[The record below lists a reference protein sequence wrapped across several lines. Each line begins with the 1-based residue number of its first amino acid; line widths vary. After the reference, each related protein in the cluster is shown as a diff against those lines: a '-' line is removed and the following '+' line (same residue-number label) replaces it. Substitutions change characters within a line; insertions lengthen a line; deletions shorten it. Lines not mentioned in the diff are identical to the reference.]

1 MSGEVVL
8 RGLQPGDLGHV
19 IARQGILYATEHGWD
34 WTYEGLVAGIVGGF
48 VERFDPARE
57 QAWIADRGGEIV
69 GSIFLMK
76 GDDSRTAKLRLL
88 YLEASTRGLG
98 VGRRLVDACVRRA
111 RECGYERMELW
122 TCDLLVP
129 ARRLYE
135 TTGFTLRRS
144 EARSL
149 FGHDLTTQT
158 WALDL
163 TS

>member
-1 MSGEVVL
+1 MSGDVIL
-8 RGLQPGDLGHV
+8 RDLKPGDLGHV
-19 IARQGILYATEHGWD
+19 IGRQGVLYATEHGWD
-34 WTYEGLVAGIVGGF
+34 WTYEGLVARIAGGF
-48 VERFDPARE
+48 VETFDPMRE
-57 QAWIADRGGEIV
+57 QAWIADRDGEVV

-76 GDDSRTAKLRLL
+76 GDDPRTAKLRLL
-88 YLEASTRGLG
+88 YLETSTRGLG
-98 VGRRLVDACVRRA
+98 VGRRLVDACVQRA

-135 TTGFTLRRS
+135 ATGFTLQRS
-144 EARSL
+144 EARRL

-163 TS
+163 